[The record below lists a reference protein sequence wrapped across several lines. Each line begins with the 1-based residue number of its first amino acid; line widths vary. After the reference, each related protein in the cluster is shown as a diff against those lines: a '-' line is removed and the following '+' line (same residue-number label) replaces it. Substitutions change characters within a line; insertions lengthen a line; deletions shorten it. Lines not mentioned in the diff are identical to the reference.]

1 MSDLRCACVCDWQL
15 KSLNYCNLLGQYN
28 LAFQIYFTYLLKMCA
43 IGLVTPPLTNVGAVQ
58 YTEL

>member
-1 MSDLRCACVCDWQL
+1 MVCVCDWQL
-15 KSLNYCNLLGQYN
+15 KMLNYCNLPSQYN
-28 LAFQIYFTYLLKMCA
+28 LAFQTYLLKMCA